1 MRTHPN
7 SSDWIRDG
15 PAEVAMTAAE
25 GQVKLESVNKQLEGK
40 VFFANCC
47 ERNGLSLTSGR
58 KLLPLAHPRRSCSFT
73 HV

>member
-1 MRTHPN
+1 
-7 SSDWIRDG
+7 
-15 PAEVAMTAAE
+15 MTAAE